1 MTDISATSPDDKVII
16 DNPPQKIFDH
26 NVFVPPI
33 PDGAAEKG
41 EPFQL
46 DCSISLKPSEEF
58 AEWAADNNITF
69 ALGFHD
75 ENNTPQ
81 IELPNSVAAVQ
92 FRLVWY

>member
-1 MTDISATSPDDKVII
+1 MTDISATSPDAKVII
-16 DNPPQKIFDH
+16 DNPPDKIFDH
-26 NVFVPPI
+26 DVAVPPI

-46 DCSISLKPSEEF
+46 DCSISLKATEEF
-58 AEWAADNNITF
+58 TEWAEDNNIQF

-92 FRLVWY
+92 FRLVWC

>member
-58 AEWAADNNITF
+58 AEWAQDNNITF

>member
-1 MTDISATSPDDKVII
+1 MTDISATSPDAKVII
-16 DNPPQKIFDH
+16 DGPPDKIFEHD
-26 NVFVPPI
+26 VLVPPI

-46 DCSISLKPSEEF
+46 DCSISLKASPEF
-58 AEWAADNNITF
+58 VEWAEDNNIEF

-92 FRLVWY
+92 FRLVWC